1 MDILCTLAARCAAS
15 VMAVVSRGQ
24 GAQNLQLLVVG
35 GHPSQALVF
44 VALWTS
50 GRAKHNSAVFPMSL

>member
-15 VMAVVSRGQ
+15 VMAVVSRSQ

-35 GHPSQALVF
+35 GHPPA
-44 VALWTS
+44 A
-50 GRAKHNSAVFPMSL
+50 AKDRFERYFPRREHQRRFG